1 MTVSLEIK
9 KEFLTDFQ
17 KKIIIARK
25 LLFAANHKWASKL
38 LDNLNMEIEKN
49 EWLDIQK
56 KHQLNMIISNSW
68 WIYLNSLIR
77 RQNGKVKIDLIRY
90 IDAYKRFF
98 SFLAGL
104 EDPYLLNNF
113 GINLLK
119 QFIKME
125 DLSQIGVTKFVNSFS
140 VKLQQRDDYQKLIEL
155 QILLMFLRKSVAPSE
170 HFHLSM
176 KILGKTLFK
185 LEPSKRP
192 LFLYM
197 VLENVCIKYQLMEDS
212 SEFIRIIIKI
222 LINRLPQYLKNEF
235 SSISR
240 ISINERSFN
249 TILIDL
255 EEIINYLND
264 IGEYSWIIIIVR
276 NIFSKIQ
283 EYQSFGDAVTYIRK
297 FIDFSINRNRFEIAF
312 EIYDFLEDLFIY
324 QTDLSY
330 DNILIELWVEACKKF
345 VDMKEKKYLL
355 QSLEKLNNHLK
366 MPQTSAQIHHYF
378 YTCDKLWQFK
388 SMFFSLEQRDFWRM
402 MFYRALFEEKN
413 FKIAQK
419 ILPQL
424 EKDFGKLITD
434 VVSLSE
440 EVESLKDQI
449 YSFDAEDYLLLLDDK
464 DFIIKDMILRINSNG
479 MISYRINSTD
489 NQIIEGTLKTE
500 NWNDAQILEIYNELF
515 YEPEKR
521 KYSFTLHEF
530 GELLYIFL
538 PKLIRNFFKSFKIKS
553 LNIIPQIYFILDNMT
568 IPIDL
573 IYDNNFFLLKYSSG
587 YKIGEVPLGGITFE
601 QESMI
606 ESPPVPPE
614 MKYNVLI
621 IDSINSKIPL
631 KWNDKLQRKELIYP
645 FSAGANELDY
655 IVNFFNS
662 VDEISQLTA
671 LIGSS
676 STREAILTHL
686 AKDMYHIIVFVGNI
700 FYSKWSP
707 KDSFFLTN
715 DNEIITISEI
725 NSYLNQKNTRLQP
738 FLFFNAQIFDIEGQ
752 KLRNVIRTSG
762 EMVTQFNQDK
772 ITGIIVRPYPLFNEE
787 TKEIISEFFLNLL
800 RNNSQGVSL
809 LKARQQCI
817 SNKMEKMVEEQFKD
831 TSIEGGI
838 TRIDLRSS
846 LAVSS
851 YLLFGQP
858 WKKIKP

>member
-1 MTVSLEIK
+1 MTVSLDLRE
-9 KEFLTDFQ
+9 EFLMDFQ

-38 LDNLNMEIEKN
+38 LNNLGMEIEKS

-68 WIYLNSLIR
+68 WIYLNSLVK
-77 RQNGKVKIDLIRY
+77 RQEGKVKIDLIRY

-98 SFLAGL
+98 AFLASL
-104 EDPYLLNNF
+104 DDPYLLNNF

-125 DLSQIGVTKFVNSFS
+125 DLSQGGITKFVNSFS
-140 VKLQQRDDYQKLIEL
+140 IKLQKREDYQKLIEL
-155 QILLMFLRKSVAPSE
+155 QILLIFLRKSVAPSQ

-176 KILGKTLFK
+176 KILGKTLMK
-185 LEPSKRP
+185 IEPSKRT

-197 VLENVCIKYQLMEDS
+197 ILENVCIKYQLMEDS
-212 SEFIRIIIKI
+212 SEFINIIVKI
-222 LINRLPQYLKNEF
+222 LINRIPQYLKNEF

-255 EEIINYLND
+255 EEVINYLND
-264 IGEYSWIIIIVR
+264 IGEYPWIIIIIR
-276 NIFSKIQ
+276 NIFSKI
-283 EYQSFGDAVTYIRK
+283 EEFQSFGDAVTYIRK
-297 FIDFSINRNRFEIAF
+297 FIYFSINRNRFEIAF

-330 DNILIELWVEACKKF
+330 DNILIELWVEACKNF

-366 MPQTSAQIHHYF
+366 MPQTSAQIYHYF

-402 MFYRALFEEKN
+402 MFYRVLFTEKN
-413 FKIAQK
+413 FKIAKK
-419 ILPQL
+419 ILPYL
-424 EKDFGKLITD
+424 EEDFDKLITD

-440 EVESLKDQI
+440 EVEPLKEQI
-449 YSFDAEDYLLLLDDK
+449 YSFETEEKFLSLDDK
-464 DFIIKDMILRINSNG
+464 DFIIKDMVLRINSSG
-479 MISYRINSTD
+479 VISYRINSTD
-489 NQIIEGTLKTE
+489 NQIIEGKLKTE

-515 YEPEKR
+515 YEPDKR
-521 KYSFTLHEF
+521 KFSFNLREF
-530 GELLYIFL
+530 GEILYLLL
-538 PKLIRNFFKSFKIKS
+538 PKTIRDFFKSFTIKS
-553 LNIIPQIYFILDNMT
+553 LNIVPQIYFILDSMT
-568 IPIDL
+568 IPFDL

-587 YKIGEVPLGGITFE
+587 YKIGEIPLGGISFE
-601 QESMI
+601 QEAMT
-606 ESPPVPPE
+606 ESPPQPTE
-614 MKYNVLI
+614 IKYNVLI

-655 IVNFFNS
+655 IANFFNRI
-662 VDEISQLTA
+662 DEISQLTA

-676 STREAILTHL
+676 SSKDAILTHL
-686 AKDMYHIIVFVGNI
+686 AKDLYHIIVFVGNI

-707 KDSFFLTN
+707 KDSFLLTN
-715 DNEIITISEI
+715 DNEIITFSEI
-725 NSYLNQKNTRLQP
+725 CNYLNQKDAKLQP

-752 KLRNVIRTSG
+752 KLRNVLRTFG
-762 EMVTQFNQDK
+762 EIVTQFNQDK

-787 TKEIISEFFLNLL
+787 TKEILSEFFLNLL

-809 LKARQQCI
+809 LKARQKCI
-817 SNKMEKMVEEQFKD
+817 AKKMEKMVEEQFKD
-831 TSIEGGI
+831 TPPEGGT

-858 WKKIKP
+858 WKKLKS